1 MRERRKVK
9 VGKLYIGGDE
19 RITVQTMTKTDS
31 HDFEATVK
39 QVLEL
44 ERYSADIIR
53 VSIPDEESVEVIRR
67 IKERTDVPIVAD
79 VHYDYRIAIES
90 VKAGVDKVR
99 INPGNIG
106 ERWKVEE
113 IAKVAKDHGVP
124 IRVGA
129 NSGSLKRKMVEKYG
143 YSSLALVESA
153 LEEVRI
159 LESVGF
165 EDIVVAVKSSDVKMM
180 IEANEIVA
188 GMVDYPIHVGL
199 TEAGPGILGMVKSS
213 IGIGRLL
220 MEGIGD
226 TIRVSLSDDPK
237 QEIITGRMILRSL
250 GLDEGVEIIS
260 CPTCSRSELD
270 VRKLA
275 HFIFE
280 KTIHLRRKLKI
291 SIMGCMVNGIG
302 EARKTDIGVVGVKD
316 GFLLYREG
324 ECVGKFDKKRIEGIL
339 LETIDD
345 VMGSLR

>member
-280 KTIHLRRKLKI
+280 KTIHLRRKLRI

-345 VMGSLR
+345 VVGSP

>member
-9 VGKLYIGGDE
+9 VGRLYIGGDE
-19 RITVQTMTKTDS
+19 RIAVQTMTKTDS

-67 IKERTDVPIVAD
+67 IKKRTDVPIVAD

-106 ERWKVEE
+106 ESWKVKE
-113 IAKVAKDHGVP
+113 IARVAKDHGVP

-180 IEANEIVA
+180 IEANEIIA
-188 GMVDYPIHVGL
+188 CMVDYPIHVGL

-280 KTIHLRRKLKI
+280 KTIHLKRKLRI

-316 GFLLYREG
+316 GFLLYKQG
-324 ECVGKFDKKRIEGIL
+324 ECVGKFDKKRIAGIL

-345 VMGSLR
+345 VVRSP

>member
-280 KTIHLRRKLKI
+280 KTIHLRRKLRI

>member
-9 VGKLYIGGDE
+9 VGRLYIGGDE

-53 VSIPDEESVEVIRR
+53 ISIPDEESVEVIRR

-106 ERWKVEE
+106 EKWKVEE
-113 IAKVAKDHGVP
+113 IAKVAKDHDVP

-280 KTIHLRRKLKI
+280 KTIHLRRKLRI

-316 GFLLYREG
+316 GFLLYRKG

-345 VMGSLR
+345 VVGSP

>member
-280 KTIHLRRKLKI
+280 KTIHLRRKLRI

-316 GFLLYREG
+316 GFLLYKQG

>member
-9 VGKLYIGGDE
+9 VGRLYIGGDE
-19 RITVQTMTKTDS
+19 RIAVQTMTKTDS

-67 IKERTDVPIVAD
+67 IKKRTDVPIVAD

-99 INPGNIG
+99 VNPGNIG

-280 KTIHLRRKLKI
+280 KTIHLRRKLRI

-345 VMGSLR
+345 VVRSP